1 MLNLLQRDSVDLVS
15 SKAIQMIVK
24 KKSKNKIEKKRMKL
38 KKGRMIKREVEWKKE
53 EEEKKPNFIKL
64 GCKKV

>member
-1 MLNLLQRDSVDLVS
+1 LLNLLQRDSVDLVS

-38 KKGRMIKREVEWKKE
+38 KKGRMIKREVE
-53 EEEKKPNFIKL
+53 
-64 GCKKV
+64 

>member
-15 SKAIQMIVK
+15 SKATQMIVK